1 MVPAVVL
8 PDAVV
13 PAVVLTD
20 AVEPT
25 DAVVPPVA
33 VVPMVVVPGPRDGIV
48 VSVAIVVFPCVDPP
62 TVVRSPKSNEPPK
75 AFAIVVV
82 VVCAVVSGCSF
93 A

>member
-8 PDAVV
+8 ADTA
-13 PAVVLTD
+13 D
-20 AVEPT
+20 PT
-25 DAVVPPVA
+25 DAVVSPVA
-33 VVPMVVVPGPRDGIV
+33 VVPIVVVPGPRDGIV
-48 VSVAIVVFPCVDPP
+48 VSVAIVVLSCVDPP

>member
-1 MVPAVVL
+1 MVPAVVF
-8 PDAVV
+8 
-13 PAVVLTD
+13 TD
-20 AVEPT
+20 AVEPADT
-25 DAVVPPVA
+25 VVPPVA
-33 VVPMVVVPGPRDGIV
+33 VVPMVVVPGPRDGTV
-48 VSVAIVVFPCVDPP
+48 VSAATVVLPCADPP